1 MKRTLTFSS
10 DTEEL
15 AGMRHEVREF
25 LNLAPLDEMQAE
37 LVVLALD
44 EACTN
49 IIRYAYEG
57 RPDFPIELTLE
68 LSESQIRC
76 EIRDYGKPCDP
87 DCIKSRE
94 LEDFRPGGLGVRIM
108 QFAFDEVDYRPCK
121 RGTVLTLTK
130 NLPPNPLRG

>member
-10 DTEEL
+10 DTEKL

-25 LNLAPLDEMQAE
+25 LNLASLDEMQAE

-49 IIRYAYEG
+49 IIRYAYQG
-57 RPDFPIELTLE
+57 RPNCPIELTLE

-76 EIRDYGKPCDP
+76 EIRDYGTPCDP
-87 DCIKSRE
+87 DCIKGRE
-94 LEDFRPGGLGVRIM
+94 LEDFQPGGLGVRIM
-108 QFAFDEVDYRPCK
+108 QFAFDEVDYRPCE